1 MNCSACSAMREW
13 QNAFPTKSSKF
24 TQFKDAPYCAAQN
37 VGPSVDSR
45 HDELRRFPEGW
56 HEYTGRTLEEDLAVI
71 SGATLQKKQTPAERK
86 REQRKISRKN
96 K

>member
-1 MNCSACSAMREW
+1 MREW

-24 TQFKDAPYCAAQN
+24 TQFKDAPCCAAQN

-45 HDELRRFPEGW
+45 HDELRRLPERW

-71 SGATLQKKQTPAERK
+71 SGATLQKKTDPSRAQT
-86 REQRKISRKN
+86 
-96 K
+96 